1 MGQGNEPVGSWQGGD
16 TVAVPVMLTHL
27 DERDKALLSRV
38 ALHLREE
45 VIIALGRASVSLK
58 IDSRGIC
65 DDCDTIELVADWLED
80 AIKASEIRT

>member
-1 MGQGNEPVGSWQGGD
+1 MITTLHTP
-16 TVAVPVMLTHL
+16 L

-45 VIIALGRASVSLK
+45 VIIALGKASVSLK

-65 DDCDTIELVADWLED
+65 EDCDAIELVADWLED
-80 AIKASEIRT
+80 AVKASEIRT